1 MNINTKKVIF
11 IVGATAVGK
20 TDLSINL
27 AEELKTEIISCDSR
41 QFYKE
46 LLIGAAPPSKEQLST
61 IKHHFIHNLSITE
74 EYNAGLF
81 EEDAIKIIT
90 EIHKN
95 KETIIAV
102 GGSGLYI
109 DAICKGFDKIPK
121 PPIEIRKK
129 TNNLFKEKGI
139 KWLQKEVKKVDP
151 IFYKD
156 CDQNNTQRLIRALE
170 VFYFTNNPIS
180 SFKNNKPK
188 KRPFKII
195 KIGLHLQRD
204 LLYKKINTRVEKM
217 INMGLAKEAKNL
229 LKHQNCNA
237 LNTVGYK
244 EFFDFYN
251 KKITFEECIENI
263 KKNTRRFAKRQMTW
277 FRKDNTIKWFNP
289 EQIKEIKATIEL

>member
-27 AEELKTEIISCDSR
+27 AKELKTEIISCDSR

-81 EEDAIKIIT
+81 EKDAINLIT
-90 EIHKN
+90 TIHKKKN
-95 KETIIAV
+95 TIIAV

-109 DAICKGFDKIPK
+109 DAICKGFDKIPN

-129 TNNLFKEKGI
+129 INNLFKKKGI
-139 KWLQKEVKKVDP
+139 KWLQKEIKKLDP

-156 CDQNNTQRLIRALE
+156 CDQNNAQRLIRALE

-195 KIGLHLQRD
+195 KIGLNINRD
-204 LLYKKINTRVEKM
+204 LLYNKINTRVEEM
-217 INMGLAKEAKNL
+217 INMGLAKEAKYL
-229 LKHQNCNA
+229 LKHQNYNA

-244 EFFDFYN
+244 EMFDFYN
-251 KKITFEECIENI
+251 KKISWQECVENI
-263 KKNTRRFAKRQMTW
+263 KKNTRRFAKRQITW
-277 FRKDNTIKWFNP
+277 FKRDHTIKWFDP
-289 EQIKEIKATIEL
+289 KEIKDIKAFIEL

>member
-27 AEELKTEIISCDSR
+27 AKELKTEIISCDSR

-81 EEDAIKIIT
+81 EKDAINLIT
-90 EIHKN
+90 TIHKKKN
-95 KETIIAV
+95 TIIAV

-109 DAICKGFDKIPK
+109 DAICKGFDKIPN

-129 TNNLFKEKGI
+129 INNLFKKKGI
-139 KWLQKEVKKVDP
+139 KWLQKEIKKLDP

-156 CDQNNTQRLIRALE
+156 CDQNNAQRLIRALE

-195 KIGLHLQRD
+195 KIGLNINRD
-204 LLYKKINTRVEKM
+204 LLYNKINTRVEEM
-217 INMGLAKEAKNL
+217 INMGLAKEAKYL
-229 LKHQNCNA
+229 LKHQNYNA

-244 EFFDFYN
+244 EMFDFYN
-251 KKITFEECIENI
+251 KKISWQECVENI
-263 KKNTRRFAKRQMTW
+263 KKNTRRFAKRQITW
-277 FRKDNTIKWFNP
+277 FKRDNTIKWFDP
-289 EQIKEIKATIEL
+289 KEIKDIKAFIEL